1 MQRHFMNRTKIYG
14 LILLLI
20 LAVLFLFR
28 GPISKNRVVSS
39 FDPFGKYFLVFD
51 PARRLNSAVIQNDAD
66 EVKACLDARINP
78 NLSGEYYGAPLNM
91 ACFNNN
97 PVIVKLLLDAGADPN
112 IDNELAPKS
121 AQHQKILKKIMAESQ
136 KQEEQFDRGM
146 KERIEKEGLKW
157 TPIPPNA
164 PSRETDFPLE
174 RTSRAR
180 NGTLLERRLEVL
192 KLLLKAGADPNGN
205 ESVYGSH
212 LVAVSH
218 WENPA
223 LRLEAL
229 KLLLEKGANPEL
241 KSGSLNQTAM
251 YWAVRN
257 DDPDAVRLL
266 AKNGAKLNV
275 TNEYQ
280 LSYLSEAAHQKKFKA
295 LEALLEA
302 GADPAIG
309 EVFGSTI
316 YETVLGNN
324 PALAAKVKE
333 AENAIAKKKNSI
345 RH

>member
-1 MQRHFMNRTKIYG
+1 MNRTKVYG
-14 LILLLI
+14 LLLLLI

-39 FDPFGKYFLVFD
+39 FDPFGKYFLVFN
-51 PARRLNSAVIQNDAD
+51 PAERLNLAVIRNDAD

-78 NLSGEYYGAPLNM
+78 NLSGEHYGGPLNM

-112 IDNELAPKS
+112 IDNELAPKPIWL
-121 AQHQKILKKIMAESQ
+121 QKELKKAEAMSR
-136 KQEEQFDRGM
+136 KMDEDLNREM
-146 KERIEKEGLKW
+146 KERMEKEGLKW
-157 TPIPPNA
+157 TTISTKG
-164 PSRETDFPLE
+164 PSGKTDFPLE

-180 NGTLLERRLEVL
+180 SGTLLENRIEVL

-205 ESVYGSH
+205 ETVYGSH
-212 LVAVSH
+212 LVAVSQ
-218 WENPA
+218 WGNPT

-324 PALAAKVKE
+324 PALAVKVKE